1 MAKNRPDRS
10 LWMMRRRPIIALSL
24 VAAAL
29 AGTLALANRP
39 DAPPLPPDAR
49 ADRVRVD
56 KSERTLVLLRDGRPL
71 KTYRVSLGG
80 APMGHKRR
88 EGDERTP
95 EGTYLLDYRNPRSS
109 AHLSLH
115 VSYPDTDDAAR
126 ARAAG
131 EAPGGMIM
139 VHGMMNGFGWVGRLH
154 RLGDWTD
161 GCIAVTNREMD
172 EIWRAV
178 PDGTPIEIRP

>member
-1 MAKNRPDRS
+1 MKRKTFA
-10 LWMMRRRPIIALSL
+10 I
-24 VAAAL
+24 AAAL
-29 AGTLALANRP
+29 LVLLFGGVLAWANHP
-39 DAPPLPPDAR
+39 DAPPLPSDAR
-49 ADRVRVD
+49 ADLVRVD
-56 KSERTLVLLRDGRPL
+56 KGARTLTLLRDGRPL

-80 APMGHKRR
+80 APRGHKRQ

-95 EGTYLLDYRNPRSS
+95 EGRYLLDYRNPHSF

-115 VSYPDTDDAAR
+115 VSYPDSSDQAR

-131 EAPGGMIM
+131 VPPGGMIM
-139 VHGMMNGFGWVGRLH
+139 VHGLRDGLGWMGRLH
-154 RLGDWTD
+154 RLVDWTD
-161 GCIAVTNREMD
+161 GCIAVTNAEMD

>member
-1 MAKNRPDRS
+1 MGGA
-10 LWMMRRRPIIALSL
+10 A
-24 VAAAL
+24 VAALVVLVL
-29 AGTLALANRP
+29 AWANRP

-56 KSERTLVLLRDGRPL
+56 KRDRTLTLLRGGQPL
-71 KTYRVSLGG
+71 KTYTVSLGG
-80 APMGHKRR
+80 APAGHKRR

-95 EGTYLLDYRNPRSS
+95 EGRYLLDYRNPNS
-109 AHLSLH
+109 ANHRALH
-115 VSYPDTDDAAR
+115 VSYPDSSDVAR

-131 EAPGGMIM
+131 VPPGGMIM
-139 VHGMMNGFGWVGRLH
+139 VHGIVNGLGWMGRLH
-154 RLGDWTD
+154 RLVDWTD

-178 PDGTPIEIRP
+178 PDGTPIDIRP

>member
-1 MAKNRPDRS
+1 MHRLR
-10 LWMMRRRPIIALSL
+10 LITLG
-24 VAAAL
+24 VAAAAL
-29 AGTLALANRP
+29 GGTLAWANQP

-49 ADRVRVD
+49 ADQVRVD
-56 KSERTLVLLRDGRPL
+56 KSERTLVLLREGRAI

-80 APMGHKRR
+80 APLGHKRR

-109 AHLSLH
+109 AHRSLH
-115 VSYPDTDDAAR
+115 VSYPDSADAAR
-126 ARAAG
+126 AHAAG
-131 EAPGGMIM
+131 EDPGGLIM
-139 VHGMMNGFGWVGRLH
+139 VHGITNGLGWIGRLH
-154 RLGDWTD
+154 RLADWTD

>member
-1 MAKNRPDRS
+1 
-10 LWMMRRRPIIALSL
+10 MMHRVRLITFC
-24 VAAAL
+24 VTAAAL
-29 AGTLALANRP
+29 AGTLAWANRP

-49 ADRVRVD
+49 ADRVLVD

-71 KTYRVSLGG
+71 KTYHVSLGG
-80 APMGHKRR
+80 APLGHKRR

-109 AHLSLH
+109 AHLALH
-115 VSYPDTDDAAR
+115 VSYPDSADAAR

-131 EAPGGMIM
+131 EDPGGMIM
-139 VHGMMNGFGWVGRLH
+139 IHGIMDGLGWMGRLQ
-154 RLGDWTD
+154 RAMDWTD
-161 GCIAVTNREMD
+161 GCIAMANWEMD

-178 PDGTPIEIRP
+178 PDGTPIEIHS

>member
-1 MAKNRPDRS
+1 
-10 LWMMRRRPIIALSL
+10 MMRRLQLITICT
-24 VAAAL
+24 AAAVL
-29 AGTLALANRP
+29 AGTVAWANRP
-39 DAPPLPPDAR
+39 DAPPLPPGAR
-49 ADRVRVD
+49 ADRVLVD

-80 APMGHKRR
+80 APRGHKRR

-115 VSYPDTDDAAR
+115 VSYPDPADAAR

-131 EAPGGMIM
+131 EDPGGMIM
-139 VHGMMNGFGWVGRLH
+139 VHGITDGLGWIGRLH
-154 RLGDWTD
+154 RLMDWTD
-161 GCIAVTNREMD
+161 GCIAVANWEMD

-178 PDGTPIEIRP
+178 PDGTPIDIRP